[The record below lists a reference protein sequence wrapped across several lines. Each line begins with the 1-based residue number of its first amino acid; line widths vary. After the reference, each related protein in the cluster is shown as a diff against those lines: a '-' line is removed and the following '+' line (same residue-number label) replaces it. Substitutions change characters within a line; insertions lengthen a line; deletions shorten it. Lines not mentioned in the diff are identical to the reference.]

1 VLDED
6 EYGYMA
12 VTSDT
17 MDTLWILSRTLQMD
31 SDLYKRLLLSL
42 KRQGFDVD
50 RLVTV
55 EQIWQQ

>member
-1 VLDED
+1 MDED
-6 EYGYMA
+6 EYGYLA

-17 MDTLWILSRTLQMD
+17 MNTLWILSRTPHMD
-31 SDLYKRLLLSL
+31 SALYKRLLLSL

-55 EQIWQQ
+55 EQIW